1 MPKHTIHGSAR
12 RGSNDRWST
21 QKESSA
27 RLGAGNSILAAR
39 ERKFWVI
46 RNWKSPGLCS
56 TNKEA
61 TVKKFVLLHYGF
73 EKPTPEIMAAWG
85 KWFESLKDRITD
97 MGGHFS
103 SGREISKAGTKDLPM
118 GLDSITGFTIVSAE
132 SIDDAERI
140 AQSNPYISS
149 IRVYEVMSK

>member
-1 MPKHTIHGSAR
+1 M
-12 RGSNDRWST
+12 
-21 QKESSA
+21 
-27 RLGAGNSILAAR
+27 
-39 ERKFWVI
+39 
-46 RNWKSPGLCS
+46 
-56 TNKEA
+56 
-61 TVKKFVLLHYGF
+61 KKFVLLHYGF

-85 KWFESLKDRITD
+85 KWFESIKDRIID

-103 SGREISKAGTKDLPM
+103 GGREISKAGTKDLP
-118 GLDSITGFTIVSAE
+118 LRLESITGFTIVSAD